1 MGVVL
6 QAPFSWIA
14 SGILREHTVS
24 SSFSVYSHKQKRQ
37 SVSGSSESLPSPVCT
52 HTEEIWSAAPPCTFN
67 FAIDGNVCDFGL
79 KLDVNFVLKGKK
91 APYFSQCEY
100 RGASILRAL
109 VKIPYRLHPLFNYGR
124 NLARKRKKRQFHC
137 LILLEPHLVNLLQTE
152 FHIYHGWHTP
162 TTFCCV
168 TININE

>member
-14 SGILREHTVS
+14 SGILRVHTVS
-24 SSFSVYSHKQKRQ
+24 SSFSVYSHKQKCQ

-67 FAIDGNVCDFGL
+67 FAIDGNVWDFGL
-79 KLDVNFVLKGKK
+79 KPDVKFVLKGKN

-100 RGASILRAL
+100 RWASILRAL
-109 VKIPYRLHPLFNYGR
+109 VKIPYRLHLLFNFGH
-124 NLARKRKKRQFHC
+124 NLARKRKKDSSSSHFTWTSFGQFTPIW
-137 LILLEPHLVNLLQTE
+137 ILYITWMAYTNYVLL
-152 FHIYHGWHTP
+152 
-162 TTFCCV
+162 C
-168 TININE
+168 